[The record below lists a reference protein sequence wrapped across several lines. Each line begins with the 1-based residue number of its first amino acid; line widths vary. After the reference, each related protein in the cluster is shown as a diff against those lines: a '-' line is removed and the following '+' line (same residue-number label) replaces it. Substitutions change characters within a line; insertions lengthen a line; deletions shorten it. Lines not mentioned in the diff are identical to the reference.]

1 MTTARHISLFISR
14 AACSVLCF
22 GMAVAVQAQNKRPP
36 MPAAKDTVALFRG
49 VAVSADLV
57 GLGQLLLSDYGQYEA
72 ALRVNLKDKYFPV
85 IELGYGKARS
95 VNPETTLSYA
105 AKAPYGRVGLDFN
118 VMKNKHDVYRIY
130 AGARYGFASF
140 RYDVSSPD
148 VTDPVW
154 GGESAY
160 RADNINAS
168 WHWLEGV
175 FGLDAKLW
183 GAIRVGWSIRYR
195 RRLAY
200 KAGEIGTPWYVP
212 GFGRGRG
219 SGFGATF
226 NVAFEL

>member
-14 AACSVLCF
+14 AACSMLCGCF
-22 GMAVAVQAQNKRPP
+22 AMAAMAQRQRLPLP
-36 MPAAKDTVALFRG
+36 VEKDTVALFRG
-49 VAVSADLV
+49 VALSADLV
-57 GLGQLLLSDYGQYEA
+57 GLGQLLLSDYGQYEG

-95 VNPETTLSYA
+95 INPETTLSYA
-105 AKAPYGRVGLDFN
+105 AQAPYGRVGVDFN

-130 AGARYGFASF
+130 AGARYGFSSF
-140 RYDVSSPD
+140 RYDVSSPG

-154 GGESAY
+154 GAQAAYQASNISA
-160 RADNINAS
+160 S
-168 WHWLEGV
+168 CHWLEGV

-183 GAIRVGWSIRYR
+183 GAFRAGWSIRYR

-200 KAGEIGTPWYVP
+200 KAGEIGDPWYVP
-212 GFGRGRG
+212 GFGRGRS

-226 NVAFEL
+226 NVSLEL